1 MLSVEIRITE
11 VIDAIKKQ
19 TKRFFIEC
27 YDTWDDDKF
36 LFSVLSFV
44 ILVLIAMVI
53 AAIVLVLRA
62 LIVAPLA
69 TSITLLVISIIV
81 GIVYS
86 CVRLGKYY
94 SNQPK

>member
-1 MLSVEIRITE
+1 M
-11 VIDAIKKQ
+11 IDAIKKQ

-36 LFSVLSFV
+36 LFSLLSFV
-44 ILVLIAMVI
+44 VLMLV
-53 AAIVLVLRA
+53 AIVIGIVVLVIRA